1 MKRQLLAVRFIKDLS
16 SKDKMKKYQG
26 LAKKYQTSIF
36 TIYRLIHGK
45 SIRDIKEYEIFES
58 LSKEGLQK
66 WQNVP

>member
-1 MKRQLLAVRFIKDLS
+1 
-16 SKDKMKKYQG
+16 MKKYQG
-26 LAKKYQTSIF
+26 LAKKYHTSIF